1 MDPITAAEKRIA
13 AVLAALEI
21 ETQSLVD
28 SITIEAIDKTSMA
41 DQRQML
47 LRRVVLTCKPIPGS
61 HWDK

>member
-28 SITIEAIDKTSMA
+28 SITI
-41 DQRQML
+41 
-47 LRRVVLTCKPIPGS
+47 
-61 HWDK
+61 